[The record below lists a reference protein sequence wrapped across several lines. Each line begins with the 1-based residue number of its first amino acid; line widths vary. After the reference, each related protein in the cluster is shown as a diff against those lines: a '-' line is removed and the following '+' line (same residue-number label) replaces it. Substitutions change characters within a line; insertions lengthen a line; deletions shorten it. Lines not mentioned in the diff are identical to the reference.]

1 MGSVYE
7 RDHVLIEA
15 GDGIGEF
22 GDTATI
28 GHNFEAVIADL
39 EARMRE
45 AAADLDFEE
54 AARLRDEIKRLRATE
69 LAVTDNPTTKVVQYD
84 ARRGVATARGGKS
97 AQSGK
102 IGPLAP
108 SPARS
113 GFHGAGGGV
122 DSGRAVPKA
131 DDHPTARA
139 RPWAAAACAAAGRRR
154 SSGRSSAQRRSLR

>member
-7 RDHVLIEA
+7 RDHVLIET

-28 GHNFEAVIADL
+28 GHNFEAVLADL
-39 EARMRE
+39 ETRMRE

-97 AQSGK
+97 AREKDRSRPHLPDLDSM
-102 IGPLAP
+102 GPGVEFNSRRAECRRHDRN
-108 SPARS
+108 ARM
-113 GFHGAGGGV
+113 
-122 DSGRAVPKA
+122 
-131 DDHPTARA
+131 ARA
-139 RPWAAAACAAAGRRR
+139 PRWDAVACAAAGRRR
-154 SSGRSSAQRRSLR
+154 SLGRSSV